1 MGSSEAKII
10 NINANIGGVAKLI
23 PSLSSSQQQ
32 TQGTSMGSVARSLL
46 AGGIAGIF
54 AKTAVAP
61 LDRMKILVQAQN
73 VVYKDM
79 GVVGGL
85 KTMVRNESILGLYKG
100 NGAQAVRIF
109 PYSAIQFFSFDI
121 YKRDLFGPML
131 DSKPGNAN
139 HLQKLLAGGAAGGT
153 AVVFTYPLDLVRAR
167 LTFQVKSTKPQI
179 AIAPPEGLLGRSA
192 IITTMA
198 HAFKNEGGI
207 KALYRGICP
216 TLIAMIPYNACNFYT
231 VDSSKRIALQ
241 RYPEI
246 FGRRDPKTGEL
257 TLKTQ
262 SRLLFAATSAAIAN
276 TVGYPLDVTRR
287 RMQLA
292 LLSSETAKFSES
304 TFKTLKLI
312 YKENG
317 VAKGLYRGL
326 SINYLRV
333 VPLFAVQ
340 YAMND
345 GIKELFGLSTG
356 SN

>member
-1 MGSSEAKII
+1 MGSSETEVLNLKSKLT
-10 NINANIGGVAKLI
+10 GVANLLPA
-23 PSLSSSQQQ
+23 PSPMQQK
-32 TQGTSMGSVARSLL
+32 SNVSYIARSLL
-46 AGGIAGIF
+46 AGGIAGIV

-73 VVYKDM
+73 AMYKDL
-79 GVVGGL
+79 GIFSGL
-85 KTMVRNESILGLYKG
+85 KTIVKNESVSGLYKG

-121 YKRDLFGPML
+121 YKRDVFGPLL
-131 DSKPGNAN
+131 DSKPDQAN
-139 HLQKLLAGGAAGGT
+139 HMQKLLAGGAAGGT
-153 AVVFTYPLDLVRAR
+153 AVILTYPLDLVRAR
-167 LTFQVKSTKPQI
+167 LTFQVKGVGSQVLPSNST
-179 AIAPPEGLLGRSA
+179 GFWSRSA
-192 IITTMA
+192 IVNTMV

-207 KALYRGICP
+207 RALYRGICP
-216 TLIAMIPYNACNFYT
+216 TLIAMVPYNACNFYT

-241 RYPEI
+241 SYPTI
-246 FGRRDPKTGEL
+246 FGRRDPKTGEMTL
-257 TLKTQ
+257 TTQ
-262 SRLLFAATSAAIAN
+262 SRLLFAASSAAIAN

-292 LLSSETAKFSES
+292 LLSSETARFSES

-317 VAKGLYRGL
+317 IAKGLYRGL

-345 GIKELFGLSTG
+345 SVKEVFGLSTG

>member
-1 MGSSEAKII
+1 MSTNLQPNFIIMKPPTTSSA
-10 NINANIGGVAKLI
+10 
-23 PSLSSSQQQ
+23 SSSKRNKIN
-32 TQGTSMGSVARSLL
+32 TAARSLL
-46 AGGIAGIF
+46 AGGIAGIC
-54 AKTAVAP
+54 AKTSVAP

-73 VVYKDM
+73 VVYKDL
-79 GVVGGL
+79 GVVNGL
-85 KTMVRNESILGLYKG
+85 TKMFKNESISGLYKG
-100 NGAQAVRIF
+100 NGAQAIRIF

-121 YKRDLFGPML
+121 YKRDVFGPML
-131 DSKPGNAN
+131 NSQAGQAN
-139 HLQKLLAGGAAGGT
+139 HMQKLLAGGAAGGT
-153 AVVFTYPLDLVRAR
+153 AVVLTYPLDLVRAR
-167 LTFQVKSTKPQI
+167 LTFQVKGAQASTI
-179 AIAPPEGLLGRSA
+179 ANNSSNTGGLLGRSA
-192 IITTMA
+192 IISTMT

-207 KALYRGICP
+207 RALYRGMAP

-241 RYPEI
+241 SYPDI
-246 FGRRDPKTGEL
+246 FGKRDPKTGEL

-262 SRLLFAATSAAIAN
+262 SRLLFAAMSAAIAN

-292 LLSSETAKFSES
+292 LLSSETARFSES
-304 TFKTLKLI
+304 TLKTLKLI

-317 VAKGLYRGL
+317 IGNGLYRGL

-345 GIKELFGLSTG
+345 SMKELFGLSTG
-356 SN
+356 ST

>member
-1 MGSSEAKII
+1 MSNVTG
-10 NINANIGGVAKLI
+10 
-23 PSLSSSQQQ
+23 
-32 TQGTSMGSVARSLL
+32 L
-46 AGGIAGIF
+46 AGIC

-73 VVYKDM
+73 VAYKDL
-79 GVVGGL
+79 GVFTGL
-85 KTMVRNESILGLYKG
+85 RNMIKNESFWGLYKG
-100 NGAQAVRIF
+100 NGAQAIRIF
-109 PYSAIQFFSFDI
+109 PYSGIQFFSFEF
-121 YKRDLFGPML
+121 YKKNIFGKWL
-131 DSKPGNAN
+131 GSQPGQAN

-153 AVVFTYPLDLVRAR
+153 AVVMTYPLDLVRAR
-167 LTFQVKSTKPQI
+167 LTFQVKTKTLTETVK
-179 AIAPPEGLLGRSA
+179 PEQKFSRSA
-192 IITTMA
+192 IINTLI
-198 HAFKNEGGI
+198 HAFRNEGGV
-207 KALYRGICP
+207 KALYRGVSP

-241 RYPEI
+241 TYPTV

-257 TLKTQ
+257 ILKTQ
-262 SRLLFAATSAAIAN
+262 SRLLFAAMSAAVAN

-292 LLSSETAKFSES
+292 LLSSDTAKFSES

-317 VAKGLYRGL
+317 IAKGLYRGL

-333 VPLFAVQ
+333 VPMFAVQ

-345 GIKELFGLSTG
+345 KIKELFGLSTG
-356 SN
+356 SS

>member
-1 MGSSEAKII
+1 MSTNLQPNFII
-10 NINANIGGVAKLI
+10 MKP
-23 PSLSSSQQQ
+23 PSTTSTSSSSRRNKIN
-32 TQGTSMGSVARSLL
+32 TAARSLL
-46 AGGIAGIF
+46 AGGIAGIC
-54 AKTAVAP
+54 AKTSVAP

-73 VVYKDM
+73 VVYKDL
-79 GVVGGL
+79 GVVDGL
-85 KTMVRNESILGLYKG
+85 KKMFKNESIAGLYKG
-100 NGAQAVRIF
+100 NGAQAIRIF

-121 YKRDLFGPML
+121 YKRDIFGPML
-131 DSKPGNAN
+131 NSQAGQAN

-153 AVVFTYPLDLVRAR
+153 AVVLTYPLDLVRAR
-167 LTFQVKSTKPQI
+167 LTFQVKGAQI
-179 AIAPPEGLLGRSA
+179 PAVAGESSLFGRSA
-192 IITTMA
+192 IINTMT
-198 HAFKNEGGI
+198 HAFRNEGGI
-207 KALYRGICP
+207 RALYRGMAP

-241 RYPEI
+241 SHPEI
-246 FGRRDPKTGEL
+246 FGKRDPKTGEL

-262 SRLLFAATSAAIAN
+262 SRLLFAAMSAAIAN

-292 LLSSETAKFSES
+292 LLSSETARFSES
-304 TFKTLKLI
+304 TLKTLKLI

-317 VAKGLYRGL
+317 IANGLYRGL

-345 GIKELFGLSTG
+345 SMKELFGLSTG
-356 SN
+356 ST